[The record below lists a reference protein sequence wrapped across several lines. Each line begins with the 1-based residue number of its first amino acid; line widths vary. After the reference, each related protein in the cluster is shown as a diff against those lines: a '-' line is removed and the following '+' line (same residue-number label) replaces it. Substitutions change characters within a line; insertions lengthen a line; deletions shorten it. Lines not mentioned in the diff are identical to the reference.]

1 MPSMLSLLAH
11 RLGLGLGLG
20 IVRVHQT
27 NGVLR
32 LDAHRPALPVHDP
45 ASKPSEPRWRFEP
58 FHLHLVATP
67 PDWQI
72 AHENRP
78 LAGHDFPLLS
88 VRECSSM
95 PRTREKLTRN
105 PHFEIGT
112 S

>member
-1 MPSMLSLLAH
+1 SGVRSGMPRPSRPPAVPAPISC
-11 RLGLGLGLG
+11 LG

-45 ASKPSEPRWRFEP
+45 AGKPSEPRWRFEP

-67 PDWQI
+67 SDWQI

-88 VRECSSM
+88 RS
-95 PRTREKLTRN
+95 RLK
-105 PHFEIGT
+105 
-112 S
+112 